1 MTTGFDKLD
10 PYSINENAFN
20 LIGKDWMLIA
30 SGNIND
36 YNMMTA
42 SWGSLGILWNKP
54 IVSIFIRPQRY
65 TFEFLEKND
74 FFTLNFLNS
83 THRGLLNV
91 LGSVSGRDM
100 DKMAVE
106 GLSACETENKTVCFE
121 QARLVLE
128 CKKLYYTDI
137 DPAYFLDKA
146 IAGNYP
152 NKDFHRM
159 YFGEVINTLVRK

>member
-1 MTTGFDKLD
+1 MTSGFEKIN
-10 PYSINENAFN
+10 PYEINENAFK
-20 LIGKDWMLIA
+20 LIGMNWMLITA
-30 SGNIND
+30 GNIDD

-42 SWGSLGILWNKP
+42 SWGNIGILWNKP
-54 IVSIFIRPQRY
+54 VVSIFVRPQRY
-65 TFEFLEKND
+65 TFQFLEKND
-74 FFTLNFLNS
+74 FFTLNFLDP

-100 DKMAVE
+100 DKMAVDE
-106 GLSACETENKTVCFE
+106 LNACETENKMVCFK

-137 DPAYFLDKA
+137 DPAYFLDKT

-159 YFGEVINTLVRK
+159 YFGEVINTLGRK